1 MSSAKRRHFASHQW
15 GNFYKRRFLLNFIQW
30 REFEN
35 LVCKVAVIVS
45 RPNWVTRTPLRQW
58 CGWNSTQHQTWRR
71 ALREE
76 FVHASILCWI
86 ELYCFGVCRYFW
98 KRTNKCVA
106 ELETLGGKNSP
117 VFNACNS
124 GLMLCGKSKIIRG
137 MLVGKLADAGWKLYE
152 RVWKR

>member
-1 MSSAKRRHFASHQW
+1 MHVITFLIARFMGPTW
-15 GNFYKRRFLLNFIQW
+15 GPSG
-30 REFEN
+30 
-35 LVCKVAVIVS
+35 AV
-45 RPNWVTRTPLRQW
+45 RTQVGPMLAPWTMLSGIPQSPLRQW

-86 ELYCFGVCRYFW
+86 ELYCFGVRRYFW

-106 ELETLGGKNSP
+106 QLWTLGGKNNS

-124 GLMLCGKSKIIRG
+124 GLMLGGKFKKMRG
-137 MLVGKLADAGWKLYE
+137 MLGGKFEDAGWKLHE
-152 RVWKR
+152 RVQKRSK